1 MLDREGKREKI
12 LEGKLREIRIK
23 LKKQQEQQE
32 LLLRQAE
39 KAAEEIKEEPQV
51 KPQLNQCENKQL
63 LSNIRFS
70 LSLFLLK
77 CNYFYLLYFSVD

>member
-39 KAAEEIKEEPQV
+39 KAAEEIKEEPQM
-51 KPQLNQCENKQL
+51 KPQLNQCKV
-63 LSNIRFS
+63 S
-70 LSLFLLK
+70 
-77 CNYFYLLYFSVD
+77 YFYIL

>member
-39 KAAEEIKEEPQV
+39 KAADEIKEEPQV
-51 KPQLNQCENKQL
+51 KPLLNQSKIFHASTVIL
-63 LSNIRFS
+63 
-70 LSLFLLK
+70 
-77 CNYFYLLYFSVD
+77 